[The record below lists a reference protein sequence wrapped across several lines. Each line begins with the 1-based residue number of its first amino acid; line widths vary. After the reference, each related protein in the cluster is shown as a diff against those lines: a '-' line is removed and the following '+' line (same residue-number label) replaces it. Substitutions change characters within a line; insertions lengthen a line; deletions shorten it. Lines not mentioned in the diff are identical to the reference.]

1 MTAGVTSGE
10 RFRSWPE
17 IQANAA
23 RGAGGLASIGIGE
36 DDSVALMVRN
46 DFATFELNMAAGQ
59 LGAYAVPI
67 NWHFTPEEAGY
78 ILTDCRA
85 KALVIHADLLAQI
98 RSGIPVGVKV
108 LAVPTPPE
116 IAAAYGLPPEACGVP
131 EGVERWDAFVARST
145 PNTQPPKASRGSMIY
160 TSGTTGRPKGV
171 RRKPSDPVL
180 QARAAE
186 EVGKYW
192 GLVADPSIVVLMNGP
207 MYHSAPAAYGMGS
220 ARLGLNIVLQAR
232 FDAEEMLRLIDR
244 HRVSHMHIVP
254 TMFVRLLRLPDEVKR
269 KYDLASLRWVT
280 HGAAPCAPAV
290 KRQMIEWWGPVIN
303 EYYGATETGVVVWHN
318 SADALR
324 KPGTVGRVV
333 EGAVMRIVD
342 DLGQDVKQ
350 GEVGEIYLRGPLLS
364 DFTYNNDDAKRREV
378 ALGDLVT
385 VGDVGYVDPDGFVYL
400 CDRKRD
406 MIISGGVNI
415 YPAEIESVLIQMPGV
430 RDCAVFGIPDEEF
443 GEQICAYV
451 ETARDPARDS
461 DATAAAIDAIAVR
474 QYLAGHLARYK
485 VPKVVEF
492 IAALPREDSGKI
504 FKRKLRAPYWEKAGR
519 SI

>member
-1 MTAGVTSGE
+1 MTAGVTAGE
-10 RFRSWPE
+10 RFRSWAD

-23 RGAGGLASIGIGE
+23 RGASGFAALGLGE
-36 DDSVALMVRN
+36 DDSVALLLRN
-46 DFATFELNMAAGQ
+46 DFATFEVNMAAGQ
-59 LGAYAVPI
+59 LGVYAVPI

-78 ILTDCRA
+78 ILADSGA
-85 KALVIHADLLAQI
+85 KVLVAHSDLLAQVA
-98 RSGIPVGVKV
+98 SGVPRGVRILV
-108 LAVPTPPE
+108 VPTPEE
-116 IAAAYGLPPEACGVP
+116 IAQAYSVPAEKRRAP
-131 EGVERWDAFVARST
+131 EGVETWDAFIARHA
-145 PNTQPPKASRGSMIY
+145 PNAEPPKAARGSMIY

-171 RRKPSDPVL
+171 RRRPASPQQQAL
-180 QARAAE
+180 QAGEAA
-186 EVGKYW
+186 KYW
-192 GLVADPSIVVLMNGP
+192 GVKAEPSTVVLMNGP

-220 ARLGLNIVLQAR
+220 ARLGLNMVLQPR
-232 FDAEEMLRLIDR
+232 FEAEDMLRLIDR
-244 HRVSHMHIVP
+244 HKVSHMHIVP

-269 KYDLASLRWVT
+269 RYDLSSLRWIT
-280 HGAAPCAPAV
+280 HGAAPCAPPV

-303 EYYGATETGVVVWHN
+303 EYYGATETGIVVWH
-318 SADALR
+318 DAAQALA

-342 DLGQDVKQ
+342 AEGRDVKQ
-350 GEVGEIYLRGPLLS
+350 GEVGEIYLRGPHLAE
-364 DFTYNNDDAKRREV
+364 FTYNNDDAKRREI

-385 VGDVGYVDPDGFVYL
+385 VGDVGYQDADGYVFL

-415 YPAEIESVLIQMPGV
+415 YPAEIESALIQMPGV

-451 ETARDPARDS
+451 EPQAG
-461 DATAAAIDAIAVR
+461 AAIDAMAVR
-474 QYLAGHLARYK
+474 GYLGQHLARYK

-492 IAALPREDSGKI
+492 SAALPREDSGKI
-504 FKRKLRAPYWEKAGR
+504 FKRKLRNPYWEKSGR